1 MKRDDRPLIV
11 QADST
16 VLLDD
21 RHADAEAA
29 RERLAQF
36 SDLTK
41 RPGHLHTYRI
51 TPLSLWNAAVSGVS
65 ANEIIDSLAM
75 YSSYE
80 LPLKVTSRIRTMMER
95 YGKLRLE
102 RSEDGSLT
110 LYGEA
115 CLLEQLAAQSE
126 LREMLHQA
134 PNHELDARRV
144 KPEDRGMLKQE
155 LARQGYPVID
165 LAGYRS
171 GEALQV
177 RLREHA
183 GNVQPFQ
190 LRDYQKRAVDMFYCE
205 DRMDGGSGVLV
216 LPCGAGK
223 TVIGI
228 AALARLGCDTLI
240 LTSNVTSVKQWKQ
253 ELMDKTTLTEPFIG
267 EYAGNS
273 KQVRPVT
280 IATYQILTNRRHKE
294 DEYTHMKLFSERNWG
309 LIIYDEVHLLP
320 APVFRMTA
328 ELQATRRLGLT
339 ATLVREDGRE
349 TDVFSLIGPKRFDLP
364 WKTLE
369 ARNWIATVKCTEIR
383 IPLHKSDREQYA
395 GAAASGKSRIASE
408 NAAKID
414 AVKALL
420 DKHPGKPALVIGQY
434 LQQLHKIAKR
444 LEAPLMTGEMEHE
457 ERERLYAAF
466 KAGEIPVLVV
476 SKVANFAV
484 DLPDAAVAIQVS
496 GSFGSRQEEA
506 QRIGRIIRPKKE
518 DNSAWFYTLVTE
530 GTKETEYARR
540 RQVFL
545 LEQGYRYEV
554 RSWQAGNEADG
565 RKEAVQQADTP
576 YREAGAR

>member
-1 MKRDDRPLIV
+1 MIREDHPLIV

-21 RHADAEAA
+21 RHIEAEAA
-29 RERLAQF
+29 REQLAQF
-36 SDLTK
+36 ADLTK

-51 TPLSLWNAAVSGVS
+51 TPLSLWNAAVSGLS
-65 ANEIIDSLAM
+65 ANDIIDSLAR

-80 LPLKVTSRIRTMMER
+80 LPLKVTGRIRTMMER

-102 RSEDGSLT
+102 RSEDGSLM

-115 CLLEQLAAQSE
+115 ELLEQLSDQPE
-126 LREMLHQA
+126 LKAMLLPS
-134 PNHELDARRV
+134 PNHEPDARLA

-155 LARQGYPVID
+155 LTRMGYPVID
-165 LAGYRS
+165 LAGYRA

-177 RLREHA
+177 RLREQA
-183 GNVQPFQ
+183 ISEQPFQ

-228 AALARLGCDTLI
+228 ATLARLGCDTLI
-240 LTSNVTSVKQWKQ
+240 LTSNVTSVKQWKR
-253 ELMDKTTLTEPFIG
+253 ELMDKTTLTESFIG

-280 IATYQILTNRRHKE
+280 IATYQILTNRRHKD
-294 DEYTHMKLFSERNWG
+294 DEYAHMKLFSERNWG

-349 TDVFSLIGPKRFDLP
+349 ADVFSLIGPKRFDLP

-369 ARNWIATVKCTEIR
+369 ARHWIATVECTEIR
-383 IPLHKSDREQYA
+383 IPLHKTDRDKYA
-395 GAAASGKSRIASE
+395 GAAAAAKSRIASE
-408 NAAKID
+408 NTAKID
-414 AVKALL
+414 AVKTLL
-420 DKHPGKPALVIGQY
+420 EKHQGKPALVIGQY
-434 LQQLHKIAKR
+434 LQQLHKIAQR
-444 LEAPLMTGEMEHE
+444 LQAPLMTGEMPHQ
-457 ERERLYAAF
+457 ERERLYASF

-506 QRIGRIIRPKKE
+506 QRIGRILRPKKD

-540 RQVFL
+540 RQLFL
-545 LEQGYRYEV
+545 LEQGYRYKVMNWRPGIDRGDE
-554 RSWQAGNEADG
+554 AELPLNELY
-565 RKEAVQQADTP
+565 KEAGSP
-576 YREAGAR
+576 